1 MTDGIMHNKLYELIK
16 EKTEKL
22 NIQNIKEN
30 DEVTLLEKYSEKY
43 FNSGNDVEIFD
54 NKQNLINYII
64 HTSDISNPGKL
75 FEIYSKWTEFIT
87 TEFFNEGDM
96 EKKENLPINF
106 LCDRET
112 TSIPKSQINFINFVV
127 LPNFKLLVKLIPE
140 CDKYVENSENN
151 IKKWENIL
159 NEEENKKPQNL

>member
-1 MTDGIMHNKLYELIK
+1 
-16 EKTEKL
+16 
-22 NIQNIKEN
+22 
-30 DEVTLLEKYSEKY
+30 
-43 FNSGNDVEIFD
+43 
-54 NKQNLINYII
+54 
-64 HTSDISNPGKL
+64 
-75 FEIYSKWTEFIT
+75 
-87 TEFFNEGDM
+87 M

-140 CDKYVENSENN
+140 CDKYVENSESN

-159 NEEENKKPQNL
+159 KEEENKKPQNL